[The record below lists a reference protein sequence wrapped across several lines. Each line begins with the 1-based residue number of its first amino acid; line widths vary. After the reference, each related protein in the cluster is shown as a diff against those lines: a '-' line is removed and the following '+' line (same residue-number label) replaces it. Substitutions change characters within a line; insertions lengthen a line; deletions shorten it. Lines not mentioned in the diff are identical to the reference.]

1 LPEEEN
7 EVIRLWTLC
16 DAYARDYVGMAA
28 VPTGIRIG
36 DVMKLCELYGH
47 GADIIEKVLY
57 LERIA
62 YPIRYPPKK

>member
-1 LPEEEN
+1 
-7 EVIRLWTLC
+7 
-16 DAYARDYVGMAA
+16 MAA

-57 LERIA
+57 LERTA
-62 YPIRYPPKK
+62 YPLRYPPKK